1 MWCRIDEVITLDLER
16 IERVKT
22 LAIIAMFS
30 DDYLME
36 RLVLKGGNAMDI
48 VHKVSARASMDLDF
62 SIAGEFSGEEL
73 GSIEE
78 RVQRVLSDTFREA
91 GFEVFDVK
99 FLEKPQTVTP
109 DMADF
114 WGGYVINFKIIETEK
129 HEQLAGD
136 MDSLRRQAA
145 VVGWN
150 RRRTLTIQI
159 SKFEYCQ
166 PKQQALLEGYS
177 IFVYSPEMIALEKL
191 RTICQQIPDYRESVK
206 SRSRTARARDFVD
219 IYVLIEHYRIDV
231 TTPSN
236 TDLLKRIFN
245 AKRVP
250 LMLLGEI
257 EEYREYHR
265 PDFAAVRD
273 TVKPGT
279 TLQDFDFY
287 FDYVVSLCGALKS
300 LWEE

>member
-1 MWCRIDEVITLDLER
+1 MDLEK

-48 VHKVSARASMDLDF
+48 VHKVAARASMDLDF
-62 SIAGEFSGEEL
+62 SIVGEFSREEL
-73 GSIEE
+73 GSIED
-78 RVQRVLSDTFREA
+78 RVQRVLSETFREA
-91 GFEVFDVK
+91 GFKVFDVK
-99 FLEKPQTVTP
+99 FLERPEMVTP

-114 WGGYVINFKIIETEK
+114 WGGYVINFKIIEMEK

-136 MDSLRRQAA
+136 IDSLRRQAA

-150 RRRTLTIQI
+150 RKRTLTIQI

-166 PKQQALLEGYS
+166 PKQQAVLEGYS
-177 IFVYSPEMIALEKL
+177 IFVYSPEMIVVEKL
-191 RTICQQIPDYRESVK
+191 RTICQQMPQYRVFVK
-206 SRSRTARARDFVD
+206 SPSRTARARDFLD
-219 IYVLIEHYRIDV
+219 IYVLVEHYRIDV
-231 TTPSN
+231 TTPAN
-236 TDLLKRIFN
+236 IDLLKRIFG

-250 LMLLGEI
+250 LILLGEI
-257 EEYREYHR
+257 EKYREYHR

-279 TLQDFDFY
+279 MVQDFDFY
-287 FDYVVSLCGALKS
+287 FDYVVSMCGALKS
-300 LWEE
+300 LWEK